1 MDTACGP
8 SRRFSIENAGTIRP
22 APGRS
27 ALLLI
32 GVAIPV
38 YNQNRSRF
46 FGLFAPLNSNKEE
59 SECENTSVRFSNFAP
74 PGNIT
79 TMSSNDEVD
88 IVDRARSVIGNT
100 LETASQVG

>member
-1 MDTACGP
+1 MH
-8 SRRFSIENAGTIRP
+8 
-22 APGRS
+22 
-27 ALLLI
+27 
-32 GVAIPV
+32 
-38 YNQNRSRF
+38 
-46 FGLFAPLNSNKEE
+46 KEE